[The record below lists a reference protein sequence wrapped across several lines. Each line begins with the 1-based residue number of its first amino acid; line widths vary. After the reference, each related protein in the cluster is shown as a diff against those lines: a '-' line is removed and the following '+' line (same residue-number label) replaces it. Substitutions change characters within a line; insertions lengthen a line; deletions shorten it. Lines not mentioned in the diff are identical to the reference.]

1 MNAEPQPDPE
11 LESLLGYV
19 PASRGFDFS
28 GYKRTTLTRRI
39 CKRMSDLQLDSFTDY
54 RDLLEAD
61 VDEFNEL
68 FNTILINVTSFFRDK
83 PAWDFVADHL
93 IPELIEHTRP
103 GEAVRVWSAGCASGE
118 EAYTIAM
125 LLAEALHL
133 SELRDAVKIYA
144 TDIDQ
149 EALAQARAGVYPA
162 KAMSDVPLAFQER
175 YFDMN
180 GERNVVRP
188 GLRRAVIFGRHD
200 LTADAPISRLDLLVC
215 RNTLMYFNA
224 ETQSNIL
231 NRFHFALDT
240 EGYLFLGKAEMLLSH
255 TTMFSPLSMKF
266 RLFTKND
273 APPRL
278 ERAVPGLP
286 AQEAPARSLGRSL
299 RDMAMDAVPVALI
312 SVDIDGNL
320 TYANAEARGVFGI
333 SLDDIGQ
340 PLGSLEISYRPAELR
355 SRMEQA
361 YSERRPVHLRAVERT
376 FPDGSTQVFDVVVNP
391 LAGADNGAL
400 GAAISFV
407 DVTNV
412 KRARDE
418 LQRARQDLETTYEE
432 LRSTNEELETTN
444 EELQSSNEELETT
457 NEELHSTNEE
467 LETTNEELQSSNEE
481 LETMNEE
488 LRSTNEELETANQEL
503 RERAIEVE
511 DLNDRLGSL
520 LGSISSAVVVLDSEL
535 LIELWNPV
543 AEHLWGLTT
552 DEVTGRS
559 LAALDIGLPIGPLQA
574 AVRACLDGR
583 SKKETVTV
591 DGMVRTGR
599 PARFEVVVTPISGPA
614 PTSGVVLVIN
624 EIEP

>member
-1 MNAEPQPDPE
+1 
-11 LESLLGYV
+11 
-19 PASRGFDFS
+19 
-28 GYKRTTLTRRI
+28 
-39 CKRMSDLQLDSFTDY
+39 
-54 RDLLEAD
+54 
-61 VDEFNEL
+61 
-68 FNTILINVTSFFRDK
+68 
-83 PAWDFVADHL
+83 
-93 IPELIEHTRP
+93 
-103 GEAVRVWSAGCASGE
+103 
-118 EAYTIAM
+118 
-125 LLAEALHL
+125 
-133 SELRDAVKIYA
+133 
-144 TDIDQ
+144 
-149 EALAQARAGVYPA
+149 
-162 KAMSDVPLAFQER
+162 
-175 YFDMN
+175 
-180 GERNVVRP
+180 
-188 GLRRAVIFGRHD
+188 
-200 LTADAPISRLDLLVC
+200 
-215 RNTLMYFNA
+215 
-224 ETQSNIL
+224 
-231 NRFHFALDT
+231 
-240 EGYLFLGKAEMLLSH
+240 
-255 TTMFSPLSMKF
+255 
-266 RLFTKND
+266 
-273 APPRL
+273 
-278 ERAVPGLP
+278 
-286 AQEAPARSLGRSL
+286 
-299 RDMAMDAVPVALI
+299 
-312 SVDIDGNL
+312 
-320 TYANAEARGVFGI
+320 
-333 SLDDIGQ
+333 
-340 PLGSLEISYRPAELR
+340 LGSLEMSYRPTELR

-361 YSERRPVHLRAVERT
+361 YSERRPVYVRGAERT
-376 FPDGSTQVFDVVVNP
+376 FSDGSTQIFDVVVNP
-391 LAGADNGAL
+391 LSGADSGIL
-400 GAAISFV
+400 GTAISFV

-432 LRSTNEELETTN
+432 LR
-444 EELQSSNEELETT
+444 
-457 NEELHSTNEE
+457 STNEE